1 MIQDHSI
8 DTPSAGQMIAVLDNA
23 PVAVFV
29 SGIENHRLLYANRLA
44 KETFLTHMDINADDA
59 CCYNVAGFSSACPF
73 CHTGKMGRDE
83 FLVREFRHSG
93 SGRIYQL
100 RGKIIGW
107 GEDDAHIEYIQD
119 VTEEKREEEHAGAL
133 KRELQETFKSLP
145 CGLCVYRFDGVN
157 IKPLFHNPAFY
168 GIMGYSKEH
177 IDSVEQTTDFLGV
190 HPEDVAAL
198 KEKISEAIRN
208 NGFFQHIYR
217 LWNDAEREYRF
228 LRLDGAVKLQEDG
241 TKLLYGVYTDVSD
254 RILLEKKLTKANERM
269 QNIINAVPGGI
280 ARYRVENKRFIPD
293 FVSDGVLA
301 LSGHT
306 REELEAMIR
315 DNALNIIYQGDRDR
329 VVAASM
335 AAVESR
341 NVLDVSYRTYHKNG
355 ELIWI
360 HLSGRCME
368 NVSGA
373 PVFYAVL
380 TGMSEEA
387 RLFQSIV
394 NESIDGIY
402 VIGRENY
409 DLLYVNE
416 SKDLFSGGQNYPG
429 QKCFEALRGKTAP
442 CEYCSLKS
450 RAPDFQEHEFVIPE
464 DNRSFTTR
472 FRETNWNGIPAYVKY
487 VRDVTEEVKIRRE
500 KERLEQYFE
509 TVVKNLPS
517 GIAVLHFEENGDIIP
532 EFFSEGFAA
541 MSGMSMEEVWKIYR
555 DNAVEGVHPDD
566 RESLRNQLDAYIA
579 GSSRHCDISYRIRNG
594 SGGYLWVKTT
604 FSIIRNE
611 VGERQ
616 VYAAYR
622 DITGERE
629 EQKHIRQQYDEMLQ
643 QHFQNQGPDT
653 LLICHC
659 NLTSGELLSVND
671 FTGSNFPF
679 MSGGGLDCFLTA
691 WSECIKSP
699 QERTAFLNAYTQKS
713 SLDAF
718 AGGDMERRITCFVEL
733 PGESIGRYVRMKGN
747 MVLTPDSGD
756 VTGIMTISDTTEQL
770 IAERALHHLSSYG
783 YDFVLDLDLIH
794 DRFRLLTWNKDT
806 GRIPPKQ
813 GRHSGRMAEML
824 ESWVVPRDR
833 EQYRQCLDPKNIAE
847 RLEKEGTYS
856 FAAAILDENG
866 EIRTKNMTVSAIDL
880 RLGRVCLSRTDITD
894 SIRGQQSLL
903 RVIAYT
909 FEFAAFI
916 DPDTGNFTL
925 HTRETVQKNLTPYY
939 RNHYDEAIF
948 SFVAQYATA
957 ESLEAMQEQLCL
969 KTLLRRL
976 RETPDG
982 YDLLFTYSQS
992 DRERYKQVNVLWGD
1006 ENHKTICMVRA
1017 DVTDVISEERKAKK
1031 ELKQALMMAEEANQ
1045 AKSDFLSNMSHDI
1058 RTPMNAIMGMAAL
1071 AGAHMDDS
1079 ARVED
1084 CLRKISIS
1092 SNHLLSLINDV
1103 LDMSKIERSKI
1114 TLNRVNISVQG
1125 LIEQISA
1132 IMKPQATALG
1142 LELDIRVQNI
1152 RHNHFYGDFLR
1163 INQILL
1169 NLLSNAVKFTPE
1181 GGFVKLLA
1189 EETEADEE
1197 NGMARYRFTVSDT
1210 GIGMGEEF
1218 LERIFEPFSRSSEA
1232 APVEGTG
1239 LGLSIVRGLI
1249 ELMGGTISVESRPGS
1264 GSVFLVELEC
1274 ETAEETQ
1281 AAPSKEGRQPF
1292 TGGKGREQLS
1302 GLCFLVAEDNEIN
1315 AEILCGLLE
1324 IYGAK
1329 TVVRTDGAQTLEE
1342 FRNTA
1347 PGTYSAVLMDIQ
1359 MPVMN
1364 GYEAARAIRMTKRQ
1378 DASSIPIV
1386 AMTANAFSEDVQAA
1400 LDAGMNAHI
1409 AKPIDVGILERTL
1422 LKVLKAGMGT
1432 E

>member
-1 MIQDHSI
+1 MSLNHSM

-29 SGIENHRLLYANRLA
+29 SGIENRRLLYANRLA
-44 KETFLTHMDINADDA
+44 RETFLTHMDVNDA
-59 CCYNVAGFSSACPF
+59 CCYNVAGFSTPCPF
-73 CHTGKMGRDE
+73 CHTGKMERDG
-83 FLVREFRHSG
+83 FLIREFHHSG
-93 SGRIYQL
+93 SGRVYQL
-100 RGKIIGW
+100 RGKIIDW
-107 GEDDAHIEYIQD
+107 GEDAAHIEYIQD
-119 VTEEKREEEHAGAL
+119 ITEQKREEEHTGEL

-145 CGLCVYRFDGVN
+145 CGLCVYRFDGHK
-157 IKPLFHNPAFY
+157 IRPLFHNPAFY

-190 HPEDVAAL
+190 HPEDVSLL
-198 KEKISEAIRN
+198 KEKIHEAIQN

-217 LWNDAEREYRF
+217 LWNDVKQEYRF
-228 LRLDGAVKLQEDG
+228 LRLDGAVKPQDDG

-254 RILLEKKLTKANERM
+254 RILLEKKLTRANERM
-269 QNIINAVPGGI
+269 RNIINAVPGGI

-293 FVSDGVLA
+293 FLSDGVLA

-306 REELEAMIR
+306 RGELEAIIG
-315 DNALNIIYQGDRDR
+315 DNALNIIYHGDRDR

-335 AAVESR
+335 AAVESG

-368 NVSGA
+368 AVSNV
-373 PVFYAVL
+373 PIFYAVL

-394 NESIDGIY
+394 NESVDGIY

-416 SKDLFSGGQNYPG
+416 SKDIFNGGQTYSG

-450 RAPDFQEHEFVIPE
+450 HAPDFQEHEFVIPE
-464 DNRSFTTR
+464 EKRSFTTR

-500 KERLEQYFE
+500 KERLERYFE

-517 GIAVLHFEENGDIIP
+517 GIAVLHFEESGEIIP

-541 MSGMSMEEVWKIYR
+541 MSGMSMDEVWKTYR
-555 DNAVEGVHPDD
+555 DNAMEGVHPDD
-566 RESLRNQLDAYIA
+566 RESLRNQLEAYIA
-579 GSSRHCDISYRIRNG
+579 GSSKHCDISYRIRHG
-594 SGGYLWVKTT
+594 RGGYLWTQTT

-611 VGERQ
+611 GGERQ

-659 NLTSGELLSVND
+659 NLTSGEILSVND
-671 FTGSNFPF
+671 FTGSNF
-679 MSGGGLDCFLTA
+679 SYKTGGGLDRFLTD

-699 QERTAFLNAYTQKS
+699 QERTAFLNVYTQKS

-718 AGGDMERRITCFVEL
+718 ASGDMERRIICFAEL
-733 PGESIGRYVRMKGN
+733 PGERVGRYVRIKGN

-756 VTGIMTISDTTEQL
+756 VTGIMTIDDTTEQL
-770 IAERALHHLSSYG
+770 IADRALRHLSSYG

-794 DRFRLLTWNKDT
+794 DRFRLLTWNKDMSC
-806 GRIPPKQ
+806 IPPPQ

-833 EQYRQCLDPKNIAE
+833 EQYRQCLDPENIVK
-847 RLEKEGTYS
+847 RLENEGTYS
-856 FAAAILDENG
+856 FAAAISDENG

-916 DPDTGNFTL
+916 ELDTGNFTL
-925 HTRETVQKNLTPYY
+925 HTRETVQDNLTPYC
-939 RNHYDEAIF
+939 RNNYDEAIF
-948 SFVAQYATA
+948 SFVARNAIA
-957 ESLEAMQEQLCL
+957 ESLETMREQLCL
-969 KTLLRRL
+969 KMMLKRL
-976 RETPDG
+976 GEAPDG
-982 YDLLFTYSQS
+982 YDLLFTYRPA
-992 DRERYKQVNVLWGD
+992 DRDRYKQINVLWGD

-1017 DVTDVISEERKAKK
+1017 DVTDVISEERKTKK
-1031 ELKQALMMAEEANQ
+1031 ELKRALMMAEEANR

-1071 AGAHMDDS
+1071 AGAHMDDP

-1084 CLRKISIS
+1084 CLKKISIS

-1114 TLNRVNISVQG
+1114 TLNRVNISVRD

-1142 LELDIRVQNI
+1142 LGLDIRVQNI
-1152 RHNHFYGDFLR
+1152 RHNYFYGDLLR

-1181 GGFVKLLA
+1181 GGFVNLLA
-1189 EETEADEE
+1189 EEIRADEMS
-1197 NGMARYRFTVSDT
+1197 GMARYRFTVSDT
-1210 GIGMGEEF
+1210 GVGMGEKF

-1232 APVEGTG
+1232 ASVEGTG
-1239 LGLSIVRGLI
+1239 LGLSIVKGLI
-1249 ELMGGTISVESRPGS
+1249 ELMGGTISVESRPDG
-1264 GSVFLVELEC
+1264 GSVFRVELEC
-1274 ETAEETQ
+1274 ETAEEIQ
-1281 AAPSKEGRQPF
+1281 AALTKEGKQPF
-1292 TGGKGREQLS
+1292 TGGEEREQLS

-1329 TVVRTDGAQTLEE
+1329 TVVKMDGAQALEE
-1342 FRNTA
+1342 FQNTA
-1347 PGTYSAVLMDIQ
+1347 PGTYCAVLMDIQ

-1364 GYEAARAIRMTKRQ
+1364 GYEAARAIRMTKRR
-1378 DASSIPIV
+1378 DASVIPIV

-1422 LKVLKAGMGT
+1422 FKVLEAGMGT